1 MSLIHAGTSLL
12 LAALVVFQQPAKTH
26 NPGLLMVAPWL
37 QSQSQSQPQSQQPAA
52 PTPAPQ
58 DKAGVNS
65 TIQDN
70 LQSVFGGDPSLQGAN
85 VSASVDDVA
94 ITLTGSVQSEGQHQR
109 VLALVSQY
117 AQYRK
122 IVDKITMK

>member
-1 MSLIHAGTSLL
+1 LF
-12 LAALVVFQQPAKTH
+12 AALVVFQQPAKAQ
-26 NPGLLMVAPWL
+26 NPSLLVPTAGLV
-37 QSQSQSQPQSQQPAA
+37 QSQSQPQAT
-52 PTPAPQ
+52 PTPAPENRQ
-58 DKAGVNS
+58 DKAEVNS
-65 TIQDN
+65 KIQDN

-109 VLALVSQY
+109 VLALASQY

-122 IVDKITMK
+122 IVDKLVMK

>member
-12 LAALVVFQQPAKTH
+12 LAALVVFQQPAKTQ
-26 NPGLLMVAPWL
+26 NPGLLMVAHWL
-37 QSQSQSQPQSQQPAA
+37 QSQSQPQAA

-58 DKAGVNS
+58 DKADVNS
-65 TIQDN
+65 KIQDN

-122 IVDKITMK
+122 IVDKIAMK

>member
-1 MSLIHAGTSLL
+1 MSLIGVGASLL
-12 LAALVVFQQPAKTH
+12 VAVLVALQQPAKTLD
-26 NPGLLMVAPWL
+26 PGLLMPAAWL
-37 QSQSQSQPQSQQPAA
+37 AQSQSQSQPEAA
-52 PTPAPQ
+52 ATPAPQ

-65 TIQDN
+65 QIQDN

-109 VLALVSQY
+109 VLGLASQY
-117 AQYRK
+117 SQYRK
-122 IVDKITMK
+122 IVDKITTK

>member
-12 LAALVVFQQPAKTH
+12 LAAVVVFQQPAKTQ
-26 NPGLLMVAPWL
+26 NPGLLMVAHWL
-37 QSQSQSQPQSQQPAA
+37 QSQSQPQSQPQAA

-58 DKAGVNS
+58 DKAEVNS
-65 TIQDN
+65 KIQDN

-122 IVDKITMK
+122 IVDKISMK

>member
-1 MSLIHAGTSLL
+1 MSLIHAGMSLL
-12 LAALVVFQQPAKTH
+12 FAVLVVFQQPAKTLT
-26 NPGLLMVAPWL
+26 PTLLMPAGWL
-37 QSQSQSQPQSQQPAA
+37 TQSQSQSQSQPQAA

-58 DKAGVNS
+58 DKAEVNS
-65 TIQDN
+65 KIQDN
-70 LQSVFGGDPSLQGAN
+70 LQSVFGGDPILQGAN

-109 VLALVSQY
+109 VLALTSQY

-122 IVDKITMK
+122 IVDKLTTK

>member
-1 MSLIHAGTSLL
+1 MSLIHAGASLL

-26 NPGLLMVAPWL
+26 NPVLLMVAPWL
-37 QSQSQSQPQSQQPAA
+37 QSQSQPQSQPQAA

-122 IVDKITMK
+122 IVDKINMK

>member
-12 LAALVVFQQPAKTH
+12 LAALVVFQQPAKTQ
-26 NPGLLMVAPWL
+26 NPGLLMAAPWL
-37 QSQSQSQPQSQQPAA
+37 QSQSQPQSQPQAA

-58 DKAGVNS
+58 DKADVNS
-65 TIQDN
+65 KIQDN

-109 VLALVSQY
+109 ALALASQF

-122 IVDKITMK
+122 IVDKIVVK